1 MRARAAA
8 ARRVARARAR
18 AASARRPPLKM
29 AARSELRYIDSHSHV
44 WTNDVSSFPPLD
56 GVAVGDDDAGWSIES
71 WTGECILRAAAPS
84 GVGRVVLI
92 GHGLIYGYDNAY
104 MLECAQR
111 HPGKF
116 RVVAQ
121 IDDRRPP
128 MELASTMRSLLQ
140 QGVTGFR
147 LSPSEFGKPFG
158 RTRDDWLS
166 TDGMQ
171 TMWKTAAETRQAMC
185 GLVNVGDALDEWE
198 QMVAQHPQTV
208 AVIDHFSRIGVDGSI
223 SQEDVERLCA
233 LARYPNLYVKVSA
246 FYALGQAT
254 APYRDMLPFLRRLVE
269 AFGAKRL
276 MWGSDCPYQIH
287 QHQPPFNPN
296 ATPGEVGS
304 YDSSI
309 AVVRDHADFLSAPE
323 KEQILGL
330 TAERVFFF
338 DQSASGL

>member
-1 MRARAAA
+1 
-8 ARRVARARAR
+8 
-18 AASARRPPLKM
+18 M
-29 AARSELRYIDSHSHV
+29 AAKSELRYIDSHSHV
-44 WTNDVSSFPPLD
+44 WTPEVTSFPAAN
-56 GVAVGDDDAGWSIES
+56 GVKVGDHDAGWTVES
-71 WTGECILRAAAPS
+71 WTGERLLQAAAPS

-92 GHGLIYGYDNAY
+92 SHGMIYGYDNTY
-104 MLECAQR
+104 MLDCARQ

-116 RVVAQ
+116 RIVGA

-128 MELASTMRSLLQ
+128 EEVAATMRSLLQ

-147 LSPSEFGKPFG
+147 LSPGELGKPFG

-166 TDGMQ
+166 TEGMQ

-185 GLVNVGDALDEWE
+185 GLVNVGAALDAFER
-198 QMVAQHPQTV
+198 MVAAYPETV
-208 AVIDHFSRIGVDGSI
+208 AVIDHFSRIGVEGSAPEQSI
-223 SQEDVERLCA
+223 ERLCE

-254 APYRDMLPFLRRLVE
+254 PPYRDMLPFVRRLVE
-269 AFGAKRL
+269 AFGARRL
-276 MWGSDCPYQIH
+276 MWGSDCPYQIY
-287 QHQPPFNPN
+287 QHNPPFNPN
-296 ATPGEVGS
+296 AKPGAVGS

-309 AVVRDHADFLSAPE
+309 AVIRDHADFLSESE

-338 DQSASGL
+338 DQPASAL